1 MSPRKAPLLNPV
13 DALRHVVA
21 ARSAEPAGSGA
32 LATPRRSSD
41 PGRSRMVALCTLK
54 PAGCFCS
61 GIRSAKKKAGFSQL
75 SSGAGVSF
83 PSPRTSKPNQQ
94 STESTATTMKSL
106 TSYALTLTIILAAPG
121 MALAGEKEGGKKP
134 GWTVTAVDTAAN
146 TITVHSGKKNEPG
159 EDKIYKVADATITV
173 EGSSAKLAD
182 ITVGMRAKITA
193 GASPD
198 TASAVEASTKKK
210 KGEGKKKGDGAGSQE

>member
-1 MSPRKAPLLNPV
+1 
-13 DALRHVVA
+13 
-21 ARSAEPAGSGA
+21 
-32 LATPRRSSD
+32 
-41 PGRSRMVALCTLK
+41 
-54 PAGCFCS
+54 
-61 GIRSAKKKAGFSQL
+61 
-75 SSGAGVSF
+75 
-83 PSPRTSKPNQQ
+83 
-94 STESTATTMKSL
+94 MKSF
-106 TSYALTLTIILAAPG
+106 TSYALTLTIILTAPS

-159 EDKIYKVADATITV
+159 EDKIYKVAD
-173 EGSSAKLAD
+173 GSSAKLAD

>member
-1 MSPRKAPLLNPV
+1 
-13 DALRHVVA
+13 
-21 ARSAEPAGSGA
+21 
-32 LATPRRSSD
+32 
-41 PGRSRMVALCTLK
+41 
-54 PAGCFCS
+54 
-61 GIRSAKKKAGFSQL
+61 
-75 SSGAGVSF
+75 
-83 PSPRTSKPNQQ
+83 
-94 STESTATTMKSL
+94 MKSF
-106 TSYALTLTIILAAPG
+106 TSYALTLTIILTAPG

-134 GWTVTAVDTAAN
+134 GWTVTAVDAAAN

-173 EGSSAKLAD
+173 EGESAKLAD

-210 KGEGKKKGDGAGSQE
+210 KGEGKKKGDVAGSEE

>member
-1 MSPRKAPLLNPV
+1 VLLAPASGRQKKRDFRNFRPGQGFLSRPPRI
-13 DALRHVVA
+13 
-21 ARSAEPAGSGA
+21 
-32 LATPRRSSD
+32 T
-41 PGRSRMVALCTLK
+41 K
-54 PAGCFCS
+54 P
-61 GIRSAKKKAGFSQL
+61 
-75 SSGAGVSF
+75 
-83 PSPRTSKPNQQ
+83 TQQ
-94 STESTATTMKSL
+94 STESTATKMKSF
-106 TSYALTLTIILAAPG
+106 TSYALTLTIILSAAG

-173 EGSSAKLAD
+173 EGESAKLAD

-210 KGEGKKKGDGAGSQE
+210 KGEGKKKGDGVGSQE